1 MFAVAVALYIRNSKA
16 TTGMDTGNLS
26 SSAFIPATANTAA
39 SLDYYSQNSSLAT
52 QQMRQRV
59 AAFYEAWGIQNKDI
73 PSICNKYQNNV
84 AGLNEILRRQYK
96 GTDLDTSLAVVKQ
109 TKQAHVKKAADL
121 VFSAKPSAVKFPS
134 PAPVQAVDPHQYPM
148 QPMEAR
154 GSAPPNSGGLRT
166 TGGTSSLAALE
177 AAARG
182 RPANEGNQGYKV

>member
-1 MFAVAVALYIRNSKA
+1 MLSPWDDFFALLIMTWR
-16 TTGMDTGNLS
+16 LE
-26 SSAFIPATANTAA
+26 
-39 SLDYYSQNSSLAT
+39 T
-52 QQMRQRV
+52 Q
-59 AAFYEAWGIQNKDI
+59 
-73 PSICNKYQNNV
+73 
-84 AGLNEILRRQYK
+84 
-96 GTDLDTSLAVVKQ
+96 VKQ

-134 PAPVQAVDPHQYPM
+134 PAPVQAVDTHQYPM

-166 TGGTSSLAALE
+166 TGGTSSLAALQ